1 MLNHTKKIKEI
12 YETIQKMIFYMI
24 PEKWEKLYLYSS
36 VIDMPKNQKTGE
48 LFFYYIPKGVLRKKI
63 VNVYEIPNKFNID
76 EQEYLSLV
84 EALYNQFKL
93 LREEF
98 RKADENV
105 WSNITVIIHNA
116 RFRVEYDYE
125 NLKNSDYTSY
135 ERHIIWRYKYLGI
148 GPEQMNKT
156 DKEILKRY
164 TMGAKKLSRREI
176 YEFGIY
182 IKDINNIV
190 DYTTDQ
196 GNVKVEQPR
205 QIKQQENIKQEKPKK
220 ERPLTIEEEIE
231 KQRQAD
237 KKIRK
242 NQILLAQEMFENNKN
257 IKD

>member
-24 PEKWEKLYLYSS
+24 PERWEKLYLYSS
-36 VIDMPKNQKTGE
+36 IIDMPKNQQTGE
-48 LFFYYIPKGVLRKKI
+48 LFFYYIPKGVIKKKP

-76 EQEYLSLV
+76 EQEYLPLV

-148 GPEQMNKT
+148 GPEQVNKT

-164 TMGAKKLSRREI
+164 TMGAKKISRREI

-196 GNVKVEQPR
+196 NSIKVEEPR
-205 QIKQQENIKQEKPKK
+205 KTNKTEELQKQEEK
-220 ERPLTIEEEIE
+220 PLTLEEEIE
-231 KQRQAD
+231 KQRVEN
-237 KKIRK
+237 KKMRK
-242 NQILLAQEMFENNKN
+242 NQILLAQELFENKESEN
-257 IKD
+257 